1 MSTILKG
8 FPIIFVEITHSKNVL
23 FLFPV
28 HKPKHAD
35 SPQEQCNMLM
45 DGIWDLIYNSR
56 KHIWHQLH
64 TLNGTVV
71 NLVDPPKEWK
81 FLSSG
86 KYFKINVKVGKCLK
100 HFFPL
105 LYRG

>member
-1 MSTILKG
+1 
-8 FPIIFVEITHSKNVL
+8 
-23 FLFPV
+23 
-28 HKPKHAD
+28 
-35 SPQEQCNMLM
+35 MLM

-71 NLVDPPKEWK
+71 NLVDPPKEWR

-86 KYFKINVKVGKCLK
+86 KYFKINVKVGKHLK
-100 HFFPL
+100 HFFPYYIGDDGQIFGL
-105 LYRG
+105 CFKCNFYWLTKYLFLSRTKQNDEYGY